1 MDRFLFPP
9 PLPFPGIRENDYK
22 YTVKTVKTENSC
34 LKNQLLS
41 LTINYL
47 RYNLFILMTFIVKKL
62 STAII
67 IHFMNIL

>member
-9 PLPFPGIRENDYK
+9 PLPFRDFESSTIEINEIK
-22 YTVKTVKTENSC
+22 E

>member
-9 PLPFPGIRENDYK
+9 FRDFESSTIEINEIK
-22 YTVKTVKTENSC
+22 E

-67 IHFMNIL
+67 IHFMNIF